1 MMQMKNSTFERA
13 DPRRAGLVPKGLS
26 LIACGWL
33 AVGLM
38 GLASAPAAAQGAG
51 QSQGQRSGD
60 VAPPVRVPPAI
71 LTGLL
76 AGTPDGVQ
84 QLKNFLAAD
93 GASPDEIT
101 ARAIRVVQ
109 QLKDSRGAG
118 DPSLVIAAADRVAQ
132 TVSDSLNAARVV
144 QLKVD
149 SQFRVPEGAFAFDF
163 GPADK
168 PPTEGFERVQPNDE
182 RVRGAQMQGVRRPG
196 DGAPILSGGI
206 TGVEGLQLNLPDG
219 EYRVILM
226 TEALGDAS
234 VSLAP
239 FGQQIVANGNE
250 LNIFNTEPEDW
261 LRQAVLSRRGIEGL
275 EDSGGRQG
283 GAITLTV
290 RVSGGKLIMD
300 FRMAGAEQLL
310 KTYLTGLVIQPIEQP
325 PLMARTQDAD
335 PGQRPADQQ
344 LRSEAQLA
352 QEIATLL
359 QEVEPAAGPRERPPL
374 DPSPLDDRP
383 ITEPTSVAS
392 PS

>member
-1 MMQMKNSTFERA
+1 MMQMKTPMLERQ
-13 DPRRAGLVPKGLS
+13 DLRAKRLVPTTLG

-33 AVGLM
+33 TFGLM
-38 GLASAPAAAQGAG
+38 TATGSAAFAQAPGGG
-51 QSQGQRSGD
+51 QSQGQGTD
-60 VAPPVRVPPAI
+60 NAAPPVRVPPAV
-71 LTGLL
+71 LTGVL
-76 AGTPDGVQ
+76 AGTSGGLQ
-84 QLKNFLAAD
+84 QLKNFLASD

-109 QLKDSRGAG
+109 QLKDSRLAG
-118 DPSLVIAAADRVAQ
+118 DPAMVIAAADRVAQ

-149 SQFRVPEGAFAFDF
+149 REFRVPEGAFAFDF

-168 PPTEGFERVQPNDE
+168 PLTEGFERVQPNDE
-182 RVRGAQMQGVRRPG
+182 RVRGAQMQGIRRPG
-196 DGAPILSGGI
+196 EGAPILSGGI
-206 TGVEGLQLNLPDG
+206 TGVEGLQLNVPDG

-226 TEALGDAS
+226 TEALGDAA
-234 VSLAP
+234 VSMAP
-239 FGQQIVANGNE
+239 FGQQIVTNGNE

-261 LRQAVLSRRGIEGL
+261 LRQAVLSRRGIDGL
-275 EDSGGRQG
+275 QDSGNRQG

-290 RVSGGKLIMD
+290 RVSGGKLVMD

-325 PLMARTQDAD
+325 PLMARTRDAD

-359 QEVEPAAGPRERPPL
+359 QDVEPAAGPRDPRPFDFGP
-374 DPSPLDDRP
+374 PV
-383 ITEPTSVAS
+383 TEPRTVAS